1 VIRIRKGGR
10 EFTAK
15 RIEVVRELARR
26 GLLGADDPISIDDGP
41 FVPASQVPQIAECL
55 QSRPANSDTDTD
67 PWYHWSSTSLDSGE
81 WEAEAEGVLSSFLD
95 VVTASSMPTLQ
106 ALLDQEAEDNSVPVD
121 QLTTDPERSLRH
133 SDPDA
138 FPPSL
143 SAVAPVADPS
153 DDELDGDDD
162 ESDASTVADTE
173 APRDDS
179 ITAQQDATPPDVAT
193 TSGDEARARDEAP
206 APNDDAPALPVS
218 FTQWLENRGESD
230 DVRPLG
236 RLGGRDDSVLGSPSQ
251 AALGR
256 FSALRVIFVLVVGFA
271 LVGLYRTYI
280 RTGALSEFP
289 TEEQLQTRV
298 APSDGGPEGDTDAV
312 VGAADAAGQGAA
324 QKSPSAPSTPVP
336 GAALHSRVMRIRNQV
351 KGNIVPFS
359 SAEMLENSLFQEFL
373 NLGAQPS
380 SVHVEALRVRGSLD
394 MNSRRPVLANLEI
407 EFQGIAGEDSDER
420 MTEFEDRLLTA
431 WLVLGKYATLGK
443 VTLSDVRISVR
454 EPTPWDELYDGKT
467 LAGLWTGNVPP
478 EELFPR

>member
-1 VIRIRKGGR
+1 
-10 EFTAK
+10 
-15 RIEVVRELARR
+15 LARR

-55 QSRPANSDTDTD
+55 QSRPASSETDTD

-106 ALLDQEAEDNSVPVD
+106 ALLAQEAEEKPVPVD

-153 DDELDGDDD
+153 DDEPGGDDD
-162 ESDASTVADTE
+162 EPGGDDDEPGDEDDESVAPTVADAE
-173 APRDDS
+173 VPRDE
-179 ITAQQDATPPDVAT
+179 PDDPV
-193 TSGDEARARDEAP
+193 RAVAP
-206 APNDDAPALPVS
+206 AQVDAPSDLPVS
-218 FTQWLENRGESD
+218 FTEWLENRGESED
-230 DVRPLG
+230 ARPLG
-236 RLGGRDDSVLGSPSQ
+236 RLGGPNDGALGTPSQ
-251 AALGR
+251 GAPGR
-256 FSALRVIFVLVVGFA
+256 FSVGRVILVLAVGLV

-289 TEEQLQTRV
+289 TEAQLQTP
-298 APSDGGPEGDTDAV
+298 ASLPGGESEATTDASGAV
-312 VGAADAAGQGAA
+312 AGAASEAADAAGTPA
-324 QKSPSAPSTPVP
+324 PSAPVP

-380 SVHVEALRVRGSLD
+380 SVRVEALRVRGSKD
-394 MNSRRPVLANLEI
+394 IDARRPVLANLEI

-454 EPTPWDELYDGKT
+454 EPTPWDELYDGKI
-467 LAGLWTGNVPP
+467 LAGLWTGRIPP